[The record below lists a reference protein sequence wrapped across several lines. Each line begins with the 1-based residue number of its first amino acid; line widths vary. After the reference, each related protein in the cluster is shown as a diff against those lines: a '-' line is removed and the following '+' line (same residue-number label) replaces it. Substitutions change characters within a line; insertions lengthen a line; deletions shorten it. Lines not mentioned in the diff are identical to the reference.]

1 MSNLVLELRQGDMMI
16 VNGAAIRF
24 RNKTRIELTSRARFL
39 FGKQIMRPEQADSPA
54 RRIYLALQ
62 SAYVGCE
69 AERPRALEQAR
80 HLIAQFTAVTTSTA
94 VRELLNRALTAAE
107 TDDCY
112 QALRLVRRVV
122 SDEDAVLERTP
133 DAERRLTSAVVGD
146 QSPERN
152 IQTPPA
158 VQKGELDQRHRR
170 RHLGS

>member
-62 SAYVGCE
+62 LAYVGNE
-69 AERPRALEQAR
+69 AERPQALEHAR
-80 HLIAQFTAVTTSTA
+80 HLIAQFTAATTSTSM
-94 VRELLNRALTAAE
+94 RDILNRALTAAE

-112 QALRLVRRVV
+112 QALRLARRVV
-122 SDEDAVLERTP
+122 SDEDAVLGRP
-133 DAERRLTSAVVGD
+133 
-146 QSPERN
+146 PEADSTKR
-152 IQTPPA
+152 
-158 VQKGELDQRHRR
+158 G
-170 RHLGS
+170 